1 MNDDSKNEK
10 TEINDIFVCDFEAV
24 DALYDSITEDITA
37 LDEDINSKKT
47 TTINMLSTNWMG
59 KASTAFTNSL
69 DAQHSKID
77 TNIENA
83 RSMIKFIKSAS
94 DQIQQL
100 ETELTSYEI

>member
-1 MNDDSKNEK
+1 M
-10 TEINDIFVCDFEAV
+10 NDIFVCDFDEV
-24 DALYDSITEDITA
+24 NRLYDTITGDINT
-37 LDEDINSKKT
+37 LDEDINSKKEST
-47 TTINMLSTNWMG
+47 LNTISTNWLG